1 MGRIYSGSADD
12 THILFFYLYQA
23 AQQVNALNRM
33 QSTGSA
39 GGVQVTHTAYEDYK
53 LQLSQKLIPILAIV
67 TSVFNF
73 ALIIP
78 DWLLIGDLGK
88 RILVVCIRALY
99 SALVIYTAIKS
110 KSMRSFRLFSAFVTV
125 CEGLALAIFIFVMLQ
140 YERFDFLIQAF
151 GLIIFILVIFL
162 VPNRNAYSVI
172 LALAGAAGFFICS
185 HLREPNIDP
194 VKFWAALVYIPA
206 AIILCTVFASSTE
219 RHQFREYIA
228 KSRLEHMSSTD
239 FLTDTAN
246 RFRLEEEAGRWM
258 DFCRRQD
265 MPLSL
270 AFVDV
275 DNLKGVNDRYGHAVG
290 DTILV
295 NLAKLF
301 QRQLRSSDTLARW
314 GGDEFVLLLPNTALA
329 SAVTLMERMK
339 SSVDEQSFVASI
351 KITWSCGIVEME
363 AGDSFQTILC
373 RADALMYEGKHNG
386 KDIICSESTK
396 QDVEE

>member
-1 MGRIYSGSADD
+1 M
-12 THILFFYLYQA
+12 
-23 AQQVNALNRM
+23 NRM
-33 QSTGSA
+33 QSAGSA
-39 GGVQVTHTAYEDYK
+39 GGAQITHTAYDDYK

-73 ALIIP
+73 ALIVP
-78 DWLLIGDLGK
+78 DWMMIEDPNK
-88 RILVVCIRALY
+88 RILVACIRAVYTVL
-99 SALVIYTAIKS
+99 AIYIGIKA
-110 KSMRSFRLFSAFVTV
+110 KSMRSFRTFSVYVTV
-125 CEGLALAIFIFVMLQ
+125 CEALALAIFIFVMLQ

-151 GLIIFILVIFL
+151 GFIIFILVIFL
-162 VPNRNAYSVI
+162 VPNRTFNAVGLSLI
-172 LALAGAAGFFICS
+172 GSTGFFLCS
-185 HLREPNIDP
+185 HFREPNIET
-194 VKFWAALVYIPA
+194 VKFMAALVYIPT
-206 AIILCTVFASSTE
+206 AIVLCAVFAASTE
-219 RHQFREYIA
+219 RHQFREFIA

-258 DFCRRQD
+258 DFCRRQG

-314 GGDEFVLLLPNTALA
+314 GGDEFVLLLPNTALT

-339 SSVDEQSFVASI
+339 ASVDEQSFVANI

-373 RADALMYEGKHNG
+373 KADALMYEGKHNG
-386 KDIICSESTK
+386 KDIICSKCSDQSSGE
-396 QDVEE
+396 

>member
-1 MGRIYSGSADD
+1 M
-12 THILFFYLYQA
+12 
-23 AQQVNALNRM
+23 NRM
-33 QSTGSA
+33 QSRGSA
-39 GGVQVTHTAYEDYK
+39 GGAQITHSAYDDYK

-67 TSVFNF
+67 TSVFNL

-78 DWLLIGDLGK
+78 DWMLIEDLNH
-88 RILVVCIRALY
+88 RILVVCIRAVY
-99 SALVIYTAIKS
+99 SGLVLLIGIKARS
-110 KSMRSFRLFSAFVTV
+110 IHSFRSFSASVTV
-125 CEGLALAIFIFVMLQ
+125 CEALALAIYIFVMLQ

-151 GLIIFILVIFL
+151 GFIIFILVIFL
-162 VPNRNAYSVI
+162 VPNRTANAIVLSLI
-172 LALAGAAGFFICS
+172 GSAAFFLCS
-185 HLREPNIDP
+185 HLRDSSIDV
-194 VKFWAALVYIPA
+194 VKFWAALVYIPT
-206 AIILCTVFASSTE
+206 AIVLCAVFGLSTE

-258 DFCRRQD
+258 DFCRRQG

-314 GGDEFVLLLPNTALA
+314 GGDEFVLLLPNTALS

-339 SSVDEQSFVASI
+339 SSVDEQSFVANI

-373 RADALMYEGKHNG
+373 KADALMYEGKHSG
-386 KDIICSESTK
+386 KDIICSECSK
-396 QDVEE
+396 QSGEE

>member
-1 MGRIYSGSADD
+1 MIENPE
-12 THILFFYLYQA
+12 H
-23 AQQVNALNRM
+23 
-33 QSTGSA
+33 
-39 GGVQVTHTAYEDYK
+39 
-53 LQLSQKLIPILAIV
+53 
-67 TSVFNF
+67 
-73 ALIIP
+73 
-78 DWLLIGDLGK
+78 
-88 RILVVCIRALY
+88 RILVACIRAVY
-99 SALVIYTAIKS
+99 SGLVILIGIKV
-110 KSMRSFRLFSAFVTV
+110 KSIRSFRLFSASVTV
-125 CEGLALAIFIFVMLQ
+125 CEALALAIYIFVMLQ
-140 YERFDFLIQAF
+140 YEQFDFLIQAF
-151 GLIIFILVIFL
+151 GLIIFILAIFL
-162 VPNRNAYSVI
+162 VPNRNAFSVI
-172 LALAGAAGFFICS
+172 LSMAGTAAFFICS
-185 HLREPNIDP
+185 HLRQPSIAS
-194 VKFWAALVYIPA
+194 VKFWAAMVYIPA
-206 AIILCTVFASSTE
+206 AIVLCAVFASSTE
-219 RHQFREYIA
+219 RHQFREFIA

-258 DFCRRQD
+258 DFCRRQG

-314 GGDEFVLLLPNTALA
+314 GGDEFVLLLPNTALT

-339 SSVDEQSFVASI
+339 ASVDEQSFVANI

-373 RADALMYEGKHNG
+373 KADALMYEGKHSG
-386 KDIICSESTK
+386 KDIICSECAK
-396 QDVEE
+396 QPPELQ

>member
-1 MGRIYSGSADD
+1 MDKTQLETGTRAGQI
-12 THILFFYLYQA
+12 THA
-23 AQQVNALNRM
+23 A
-33 QSTGSA
+33 
-39 GGVQVTHTAYEDYK
+39 YDDYK
-53 LQLSQKLIPILAIV
+53 LQLSKKLIRIFAIV
-67 TSVFNF
+67 AGVLNL
-73 ALIIP
+73 ALIVP
-78 DWLLIGDLGK
+78 DWLLIGELK
-88 RILVVCIRALY
+88 KSIIVVIIRVAYTVLMI
-99 SALVIYTAIKS
+99 ATVIKTEKLH
-110 KSMRSFRLFSAFVTV
+110 SFRLFALLVTAA
-125 CEGLALAIFIFVMLQ
+125 EAIALAIYLFVMMQ
-140 YERFDFLIQAF
+140 YDRFDFLIQAF
-151 GLIIFILVIFL
+151 GFIIYILVIFL
-162 VPNRNAYSVI
+162 IPNRTGSSVA
-172 LALAGAAGFFICS
+172 LALIGSAGFFICAQL
-185 HLREPNIDP
+185 HTAEIDA
-194 VKFWAALVYIPA
+194 VQYWAALVYVPTAIALCAISA
-206 AIILCTVFASSTE
+206 ASTE

-314 GGDEFVLLLPNTALA
+314 GGDEFVLLLPNTSLA

-339 SSVDEQSFVASI
+339 ASVDEQSFVANI

-363 AGDSFQTILC
+363 PGDSFQTILC
-373 RADALMYEGKHNG
+373 KADSLMYEGKHSG
-386 KDIICSESTK
+386 KNVICSDCKKS
-396 QDVEE
+396 

>member
-1 MGRIYSGSADD
+1 
-12 THILFFYLYQA
+12 
-23 AQQVNALNRM
+23 M
-33 QSTGSA
+33 QSAGSA
-39 GGVQVTHTAYEDYK
+39 GGAQITHTAYDDYK
-53 LQLSQKLIPILAIV
+53 LQLSQKLIPVLAIV

-73 ALIIP
+73 ALILP
-78 DWLLIGDLGK
+78 DWLLIEDFGK

-99 SALVIYTAIKS
+99 SGLVVYTGIKS
-110 KSMRSFRLFSAFVTV
+110 KTMRSFRVLSAFITV
-125 CEGLALAIFIFVMLQ
+125 CEALALAIFVFVMLQ

-151 GLIIFILVIFL
+151 GLMIFILAIFL
-162 VPNRNAYSVI
+162 APNQNINSVLLSLI
-172 LALAGAAGFFICS
+172 GSAGFFICS

-194 VKFWAALVYIPA
+194 VKFWAALVYIPT
-206 AIILCTVFASSTE
+206 AIILCAVFASSTE
-219 RHQFREYIA
+219 RHQFREFIA

-258 DFCRRQD
+258 DFCRRQG

-275 DNLKGVNDRYGHAVG
+275 DNLKSVNDRYGHAVG

-314 GGDEFVLLLPNTALA
+314 GGDEFVLLLPNTPLA

-339 SSVDEQSFVASI
+339 ASVDEQSFAANI

-363 AGDSFQTILC
+363 AGESFQTILC
-373 RADALMYEGKHNG
+373 KADALMYEGKHSG
-386 KDIICSESTK
+386 KDIICSTCSK
-396 QDVEE
+396 QSSET